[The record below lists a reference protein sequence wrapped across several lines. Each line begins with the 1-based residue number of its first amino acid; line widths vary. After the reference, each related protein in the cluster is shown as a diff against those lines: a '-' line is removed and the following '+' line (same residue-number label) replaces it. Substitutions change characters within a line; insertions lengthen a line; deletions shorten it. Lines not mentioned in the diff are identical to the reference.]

1 MQQNEKVPNVMW
13 KMSILNK
20 AMKTWGV
27 EAQMDML
34 AEECAELIVAI
45 QHFKRDRVGWDK
57 VCEEIADVR
66 IMTSQFHTIDGIS
79 DMIYLREMEKIQRL
93 EKRLDDREKLD
104 KKDVVH
110 NV

>member
-1 MQQNEKVPNVMW
+1 MQQNEKIPNAMW
-13 KMSILNK
+13 KMSILDK
-20 AMKTWGV
+20 AMKMWGV

-34 AEECAELIVAI
+34 VEECAELIVAV

-79 DMIYLREMEKIQRL
+79 DMIHMREMEKIKRL
-93 EKRLDDREKLD
+93 EKRVNDKEELN
-104 KKDVVH
+104 KKDAVH